1 MRTLIY
7 KRTHK
12 GDPDKMGCFGIWDC
26 MGRLRNM
33 AFDAVIGVGG
43 TGAQPE
49 AQGISYKINWI
60 GVGAHKTK
68 PNATMFPAWRGPFV
82 TFDHFVL
89 FENKGVDFWC
99 VAPILARRMYAAKG
113 PRFLLLLT
121 HQGAHPDSFQACNH
135 FLHLVRSGGRPWAG
149 PKFRSRVAV
158 GAIPT
163 DFSWN
168 FNPDTNEWESVRRM
182 AEGSD
187 DAVEFSSPSKT
198 VAEDPLRDLI
208 EKDFPGL
215 LAQGGGWAGLQKGT
229 PGSRL
234 CVGPCHSPL

>member
-60 GVGAHKTK
+60 GVRAHKTK
-68 PNATMFPAWRGPFV
+68 PNATMFPGWRGPFV

-113 PRFLLLLT
+113 PRFLLDDFTSAEWAEIRRVLKM
-121 HQGAHPDSFQACNH
+121 AIAA
-135 FLHLVRSGGRPWAG
+135 GRP
-149 PKFRSRVAV
+149 SRGKPSQSRRR
-158 GAIPT
+158 GA
-163 DFSWN
+163 
-168 FNPDTNEWESVRRM
+168 R
-182 AEGSD
+182 
-187 DAVEFSSPSKT
+187 
-198 VAEDPLRDLI
+198 
-208 EKDFPGL
+208 
-215 LAQGGGWAGLQKGT
+215 
-229 PGSRL
+229 
-234 CVGPCHSPL
+234 CC

>member
-49 AQGISYKINWI
+49 AQGISYKISWI

-113 PRFLLLLT
+113 PRFLLDDFTSAEWAEIRRVLKMAIAAGRSSRGMPS
-121 HQGAHPDSFQACNH
+121 QSRRRGARC
-135 FLHLVRSGGRPWAG
+135 
-149 PKFRSRVAV
+149 
-158 GAIPT
+158 
-163 DFSWN
+163 
-168 FNPDTNEWESVRRM
+168 
-182 AEGSD
+182 
-187 DAVEFSSPSKT
+187 
-198 VAEDPLRDLI
+198 
-208 EKDFPGL
+208 
-215 LAQGGGWAGLQKGT
+215 
-229 PGSRL
+229 
-234 CVGPCHSPL
+234 C